1 MNKRLRLKSALVP
14 ADIHTFLKQ
23 TSALAA
29 GLTLSAARLFGG
41 ASPFAAALAA
51 ACPTSVGFTVL
62 AGCISG
68 YLLQYDGA
76 WTARMLAAVIGTGTI
91 NLITRKN
98 RFIKHSAYVAPINAA
113 VCMLLTG
120 LTVMLAQGFDI
131 NGLMLYVCE
140 SVIAAGAAATLE
152 TAFTAVPLFSR
163 KEPLPQKQLVCVT
176 VSLCIILMSLEK
188 LQLEGI
194 SLARAVAV
202 FAVLCASKW
211 LGTTGGCVC
220 GGAMGFAMSIGS
232 SFPFLGGAYTFGG
245 LVSGL
250 FSPVGR
256 FAQAF
261 AYAVCSAVAVLMN
274 TGTADLMPPLYETA
288 IATVAFVLIPE
299 KFFTAASVY
308 FVGRQTLPEFE
319 TMKKAMLLRLESVK
333 SGLEEV
339 SDALEQ
345 IARNMI
351 RLDKN
356 NESPLSEEIKQ
367 LVRDQF
373 STLALAVGDISD
385 RFCGETRFDTVTASK
400 IAFVLE
406 NYGIKP
412 VEIICS
418 ETSGIS
424 RIEISAQKLK
434 GKFSRSALMSDMES
448 ACGYKLSNPTVR
460 EEKDKTMLTF
470 VRKPRMNIVVGKAQF
485 SADESAM
492 CGDTCDCFP
501 DKDGNQIIVIS
512 DGMGTGPRAAVDGA
526 VAAWLFAKLLVAGLN
541 FDSSLRLSNS
551 ALIVKSQEE
560 TVATIDAAKIN
571 LHTGEAQ
578 LFKAGAGVSLVCRGR
593 KVYQYGKPSMPLG
606 ILREIEF
613 DKETVSLSKGDILL
627 MMSDGV
633 SSACYG
639 LIADELRKSN
649 RKDPSALAERVVE
662 IAKNSGSGRHLDDIT
677 AVAVIVS

>member
-14 ADIHTFLKQ
+14 ADIHTFIKQ
-23 TSALAA
+23 TCALAA
-29 GLTLSAARLFGG
+29 GLALSAARLFGG

-51 ACPTSVGFTVL
+51 ACPSSVSFSVL

-76 WTARMLAAVIGTGTI
+76 WTARILAAVIGAGTI
-91 NLITRKN
+91 NLITRKS
-98 RFIKHSAYVAPINAA
+98 RFIKHTARVAPINAA
-113 VCMLLTG
+113 ACTLLTG
-120 LTVMLAQGFDI
+120 LTVLLAQGFDI
-131 NGLMLYVCE
+131 NGLMLYICE
-140 SVIAAGAAATLE
+140 SVIAAGTAATLE

-163 KEPLPQKQLVCVT
+163 KEPLPQKHLVSVT
-176 VSLCIILMSLEK
+176 VSLCVVLMSLEK
-188 LQLEGI
+188 IQLEGI
-194 SLARAVAV
+194 SLARAAAV

-211 LGTTGGCVC
+211 LGATGGCVC

-232 SFPFLGGAYTFGG
+232 SLPFLGGAYTFGG

-256 FAQAF
+256 FMQAF
-261 AYAVCSAVAVLMN
+261 AYAVCSAVTVLMN

-288 IATVAFVLIPE
+288 IATVAFVLVPE

-319 TMKKAMLLRLESVK
+319 AMKKAMLLRLEGVK

-339 SDALEQ
+339 ADALEQ
-345 IARNMI
+345 IARNMV
-351 RLDKN
+351 RLDKSG
-356 NESPLSEEIKQ
+356 ESPVSNEIKQ

-373 STLALAVGDISD
+373 STLALAVGDISE

-400 IAFVLE
+400 VAFVLE
-406 NYGIKP
+406 SYGIKP
-412 VEIICS
+412 IEIICS

-448 ACGYKLSNPTVR
+448 ACGYKLSNPTVK
-460 EEKDKTMLTF
+460 EERDKTMLTF
-470 VRKPRMNIVVGKAQF
+470 VKKPKMNILVGKSQL

-492 CGDTCDCFP
+492 CGDTCDCFA

-541 FDSSLRLSNS
+541 FDSSLRLANS

-613 DKETVSLSKGDILL
+613 DKETVNLSKGDILL

-639 LIADELRKSN
+639 TIADEMRKSN

-662 IAKNSGSGRHLDDIT
+662 IAKNSSSNRHTDDIT

>member
-1 MNKRLRLKSALVP
+1 MNKRLRLKSAIAP
-14 ADIHTFLKQ
+14 ADIHILLKQ
-23 TSALAA
+23 TGALVA
-29 GLTLSAARLFGG
+29 GLIFSAARLFGG
-41 ASPFAAALAA
+41 ASPFAVAIAA
-51 ACPTSVGFTVL
+51 ACRTDVAASVL

-68 YLLQYDGA
+68 YLLGYEGA
-76 WTARMLAAVIGTGTI
+76 WTARILAAVIGAGTI
-91 NLITRKN
+91 NLITRKS
-98 RFIKHSAYVAPINAA
+98 RFIKHSAYIAPINAA
-113 VCMLLTG
+113 LCMLLTG
-120 LTVMLAQGFDI
+120 VTVLLAQGFDI
-131 NGLMLYVCE
+131 NGLMLYICE
-140 SVIAAGAAATLE
+140 SVIAAGTAATLE
-152 TAFTAVPLFSR
+152 TAFGAVPLFAR

-176 VSLCIILMSLEK
+176 VSVCVLLMSLEN
-188 LQLEGI
+188 LQIEGI

-232 SFPFLGGAYTFGG
+232 GFPFLGGAYTFGG

-261 AYAVCSAVAVLMN
+261 AYAVCSAVTVLMN
-274 TGTADLMPPLYETA
+274 TGTADLMPLLYETA
-288 IATVAFVLIPE
+288 VATVAFVLIPE

-308 FVGRQTLPEFE
+308 FVGRQTMPEFE
-319 TMKKAMLLRLESVK
+319 TMKKALLLRLDGVRA
-333 SGLEEV
+333 GLEEV
-339 SDALEQ
+339 ADALEQ
-345 IARNMI
+345 IVRNMVK
-351 RLDKN
+351 LDKN
-356 NESPLSEEIKQ
+356 AESPVSGEIKQ

-373 STLALAVGDISD
+373 STLALAVGDISE

-406 NYGIKP
+406 SYGIKP
-412 VEIICS
+412 LEIICS

-460 EEKDKTMLTF
+460 EERDQTMLTF
-470 VRKPRMNIVVGKAQF
+470 VKKPVMNIIVGKAQF
-485 SADESAM
+485 SADESSM
-492 CGDTCDCFP
+492 CGDTCDCFA
-501 DKDGNQIIVIS
+501 DKDGNQIVVIS

-578 LFKAGAGVSLVCRGR
+578 LFKAGAGVSLVCKGR
-593 KVYQYGKPSMPLG
+593 KIYQLGKPSMPLG

-613 DKETVSLSKGDILL
+613 SKESVTLSKGDILL

-633 SSACYG
+633 SAACYG
-639 LIADELRKSN
+639 KIADELRKSN

-662 IAKNSGSGRHLDDIT
+662 IAKNTNSNKHTDDIT

>member
-29 GLTLSAARLFGG
+29 GLTLSSARLFGG

-51 ACPTSVGFTVL
+51 ACPDSVGFTVL
-62 AGCISG
+62 AGSVAG

-76 WTARMLAAVIGTGTI
+76 WTARILAAVIGAGTV
-91 NLITRKN
+91 NLITRKS
-98 RFIKHSAYVAPINAA
+98 RFIKHTAWVAPINAA
-113 VCMLLTG
+113 ACMLLTG
-120 LTVMLAQGFDI
+120 LTVLLAQGFDI

-140 SVIAAGAAATLE
+140 SVIAAGTAATLE
-152 TAFTAVPLFSR
+152 TAFTALPLFSR

-176 VSLCIILMSLEK
+176 VSLCVILMSLEN

-194 SLARAVAV
+194 SLARAAAV

-211 LGTTGGCVC
+211 LGATGGCVC

-232 SFPFLGGAYTFGG
+232 NLPFLGGAYTFGG

-256 FAQAF
+256 FMQAF
-261 AYAVCSAVAVLMN
+261 AYAVCSAITVLMN

-345 IARNMI
+345 IARNMV
-351 RLDKN
+351 RLDRN

-385 RFCGETRFDTVTASK
+385 RFLGETRFDTVTASK

-406 NYGIKP
+406 SYGIKP
-412 VEIICS
+412 IEIICS
-418 ETSGIS
+418 ETSGVS

-448 ACGYKLSNPTVR
+448 ACGYKLSNPTIRV
-460 EEKDKTMLTF
+460 EGEKTMLTF
-470 VRKPRMNIVVGKAQF
+470 VKKPKMNIVVGKAQF

-492 CGDTCDCFP
+492 CGDTCDCFA
-501 DKDGNQIIVIS
+501 DKDGNRIIVIS

-560 TVATIDAAKIN
+560 TVATIDAAKID

-613 DKETVSLSKGDILL
+613 DRETVALSKGDILL

-639 LIADELRKSN
+639 PIAEEMRKSN

-662 IAKNSGSGRHLDDIT
+662 IAKNSGSGRHPDDIT